1 MYFVQQ
7 LPTFSVE
14 TENGSTLYPSLNL
27 AEIAYQKF
35 VKENIP
41 VEFFRDG
48 ILEKGT
54 RVPNSFHLDPKNWL
68 FGTILEYENILNK
81 LLTSWPGCGII

>member
-1 MYFVQQ
+1 MSFYQQ

-14 TENGSTLYPSLNL
+14 TENGSTLYPLQST
-27 AEIAYQKF
+27 AEIAYQKL
-35 VKENIP
+35 VMQNVP

-54 RVPNSFHLDPKNWL
+54 RVPTAFLENSLA
-68 FGTILEYENILNK
+68 
-81 LLTSWPGCGII
+81 

>member
-1 MYFVQQ
+1 MSFYQQ

-14 TENGSTLYPSLNL
+14 TETGSTLYPLQST
-27 AEIAYQKF
+27 AEKAYRNF
-35 VKENIP
+35 VERNIP

-54 RVPNSFHLDPKNWL
+54 RVPVN
-68 FGTILEYENILNK
+68 
-81 LLTSWPGCGII
+81 

>member
-1 MYFVQQ
+1 MSFYQQ

-14 TENGSTLYPSLNL
+14 TETGSTLYPLQST
-27 AEIAYQKF
+27 AEKAYRNF
-35 VKENIP
+35 VKRNIP

-54 RVPNSFHLDPKNWL
+54 RVPTN
-68 FGTILEYENILNK
+68 
-81 LLTSWPGCGII
+81 